1 MNAHTL
7 CEMDY
12 HNFLVK
18 QHERTTVAALV
29 TSHTGNLHNDL
40 SFHGFQGSIST
51 EHEGIVKIK
60 GFNGQ
65 SLTEIPL

>member
-1 MNAHTL
+1 MNTHTL
-7 CEMDY
+7 REMDY
-12 HNFLVK
+12 HNFLVT

-29 TSHTGNLHNDL
+29 KSQTGNLHNDL
-40 SFHGFQGSIST
+40 SFHGFEGSIST

>member
-1 MNAHTL
+1 MREQL
-7 CEMDY
+7 
-12 HNFLVK
+12 L
-18 QHERTTVAALV
+18 AALV
-29 TSHTGNLHNDL
+29 TSQTGNLQNDL

>member
-18 QHERTTVAALV
+18 QHERTSVTALV
-29 TSHTGNLHNDL
+29 TSQTGNLHNDL

-51 EHEGIVKIK
+51 EHEGIVTIK

-65 SLTEIPL
+65 SLTEIQL